1 VNDVTPV
8 PPDNTVP
15 PVAAAYQSTVTPPLT
30 AAEIFT
36 APDPQTDPFVPVG
49 AVGKALIVAAIVV
62 LEDTQPVVVFLA
74 SA

>member
-1 VNDVTPV
+1 M
-8 PPDNTVP
+8 P

-30 AAEIFT
+30 VAEIFT

-49 AVGKALIVAAIVV
+49 AVGKAFTVANTAV
-62 LEDTQPVVVFLA
+62 LDEDKQPVVVFLD